1 MSFFY
6 INQIL
11 WAVQYFLMEFHS
23 QKEHEVQLEK
33 VFSKQLSGG
42 SSSLQ
47 TSQLQWSSQK
57 HVNAPSIVLIGHPLD
72 GLGGFNKLFTTCPV
86 ILHLLKWFMKK
97 CFVLNYEICNNKKS
111 FCKLPVIFSVSP
123 FEVSASFLFE
133 SSSKPKMK
141 PWNLL
146 DEISALFSYN
156 TYDDVKTS
164 GIPLITTILL
174 AILPKKSSQYL
185 WPWISTEAFP
195 QP

>member
-97 CFVLNYEICNNKKS
+97 CFVLKRKTTKFVIIKSRFANY
-111 FCKLPVIFSVSP
+111 LWY
-123 FEVSASFLFE
+123 FLFHHLKSLHLFCLNHLLNLKWSHE
-133 SSSKPKMK
+133 IYWMK
-141 PWNLL
+141 FLPC
-146 DEISALFSYN
+146 FH
-156 TYDDVKTS
+156 
-164 GIPLITTILL
+164 ITLMMM
-174 AILPKKSSQYL
+174 
-185 WPWISTEAFP
+185 
-195 QP
+195 